1 VQVIFVDHRLARART
16 ITVTRRFVL
25 GVGFG
30 IFSSILLAAAGI
42 YALTFRFGMDM
53 HVPILHEFVDG
64 LVQSEVER
72 HEQHFRDNIDAMAR
86 KLGEM
91 QARLLRLDALGER
104 VSKLAGIR
112 PEEFNFS
119 EPPARGGP
127 APEAARPTS
136 LEQLQSEMGRTA
148 STVESRSDY
157 MDVAESELMAAQVR
171 RALLPQNTP
180 VTTGFIGSGYG
191 MRLDPFTGKMAM
203 HAGIDFAAPIGTPIY
218 AAAGGVVTAAEVHPE
233 YGNMVEIDHGNGLS
247 TLYGH
252 ASRLLVKAGDIVRR
266 GQKVAEI
273 GTTGRS
279 TGPHVHFEVH
289 VNGVPQNPARFLA
302 SQRSDSPLANLAP
315 HAAVGGSGAAATT
328 PAPAP
333 QPIQAAAPARVKVVL
348 PVHAAAAA
356 PAKVDAPAADAGVT
370 PAPSTTPSPP
380 VVAPPDPAASAPAGE
395 SAAAP

>member
-1 VQVIFVDHRLARART
+1 
-16 ITVTRRFVL
+16 
-25 GVGFG
+25 
-30 IFSSILLAAAGI
+30 
-42 YALTFRFGMDM
+42 
-53 HVPILHEFVDG
+53 
-64 LVQSEVER
+64 
-72 HEQHFRDNIDAMAR
+72 
-86 KLGEM
+86 
-91 QARLLRLDALGER
+91 
-104 VSKLAGIR
+104 
-112 PEEFNFS
+112 
-119 EPPARGGP
+119 
-127 APEAARPTS
+127 
-136 LEQLQSEMGRTA
+136 MGRTA

-203 HAGIDFAAPIGTPIY
+203 HAGIDFAAPVGTPIY
-218 AAAGGVVTAAEVHPE
+218 AAAGGVETASEVHPE

-315 HAAVGGSGAAATT
+315 HAAVGASSGVAVAATPT
-328 PAPAP
+328 PAP

-370 PAPSTTPSPP
+370 SAPSTTPSLP
-380 VVAPPDPAASAPAGE
+380 VVASPDPAASAPAGE
-395 SAAAP
+395 SATAP